1 MYGDDSPTAS
11 GPSGTTNQFGSQAEK
26 AWDAGFTG
34 SKSVIVGVVD
44 EGIDINHADLKDNI
58 WVNPFD
64 TADDGIDNDGNGYV
78 DDVNGWDFVNNDNTV
93 YDGSG
98 DDHGTTVAGRNGD
111 YTSAS
116 GTLTFNPGETSKVVS
131 VAVTNDSAVEADERF
146 FVDLSRAS
154 GATISVA
161 RGTGAIV
168 NDDVAPATVSRLPLA
183 AAFAAL
189 QNSQAPVKSTR
200 RP

>member
-1 MYGDDSPTAS
+1 
-11 GPSGTTNQFGSQAEK
+11 
-26 AWDAGFTG
+26 
-34 SKSVIVGVVD
+34 
-44 EGIDINHADLKDNI
+44 
-58 WVNPFD
+58 
-64 TADDGIDNDGNGYV
+64 
-78 DDVNGWDFVNNDNTV
+78 
-93 YDGSG
+93 
-98 DDHGTTVAGRNGD
+98 VAGRNGD

-161 RGTGAIV
+161 RGTGTIV